1 MAELGS
7 AWGFNMCDVFA
18 AWVGQWQFNQ
28 TAANADW
35 LTGQSLFT
43 VAFKGAALRNIAN
56 LGTTFKDPILGQDH
70 QIAHFSQY
78 DDCLDV

>member
-18 AWVGQWQFNQ
+18 AWVGQCQNM
-28 TAANADW
+28 
-35 LTGQSLFT
+35 FT

-56 LGTTFKDPILGQDH
+56 LGTAFNDPILGQDR

-78 DDCLDV
+78 DDCLGV